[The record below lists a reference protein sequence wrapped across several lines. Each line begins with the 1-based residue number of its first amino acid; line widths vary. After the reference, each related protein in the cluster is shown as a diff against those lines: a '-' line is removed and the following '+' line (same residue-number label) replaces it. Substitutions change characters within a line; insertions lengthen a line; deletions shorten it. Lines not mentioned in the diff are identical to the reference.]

1 MSKRYEQ
8 KSHLARKEFVV
19 RQYYLHIRY
28 VSKTRYIYYV
38 QFTDLAT
45 GRRLSAIST
54 GKSNRDEALIVV
66 AGWLKDGIPQRQIKR
81 KTPTHRPLEALV
93 NANQILSA
101 LKQVDLTVQDVLKIE
116 KILKD
121 RGLVETIVKK
131 GSKEAELVIDY
142 LRRFWDYDQ
151 SPYIADKRSHG
162 VNLGKTYAKCCFER
176 VNLYWAP
183 YFQGKRIGEI
193 TRQSLKDF
201 SIAVSQKHP
210 NLSPMTLRQIRLVG
224 VTALKW
230 AFANELIPADPTI
243 GLTGY
248 TTKAKKRGILS
259 PKEAEDLF
267 KLDWKDKRSMLIN
280 LVAMTTGLRIG
291 EILALKAENIGEEYL
306 TIENSFSKIDG
317 LKSTKTDEERIVP
330 VIPVIRDAML
340 NRAKFNPHGN
350 GFVFWGE
357 KKERPCS
364 QYAPAAEMK
373 KMLFLL
379 YAGENPTPEKKAEVE
394 EYWRKRNVV
403 FHSWRHF
410 YASRMTD
417 KLEARKVMLATGHK
431 TEAVFKGYSDHAL
444 ESDLMDVA
452 VTTGEVFGGLL
463 SEISLV
469 NIDTDTITNS

>member
-1 MSKRYEQ
+1 MSKLTPRLER
-8 KSHLARKEFVV
+8 SLVV
-19 RQYYLHIRY
+19 RQYYLHTRN
-28 VSKTRYIYYV
+28 VSKTRRIYYV
-38 QFTDLAT
+38 QFMDPST

-54 GKSNRDEALIVV
+54 GKNNRDDALITI
-66 AGWLKDGIPQRQIKR
+66 AGWLKEGVPKRQAEQES
-81 KTPTHRPLEALV
+81 RPRRPVEALI
-93 NANQILSA
+93 NANQVFSA
-101 LKQVDLTVQDVLKIE
+101 LKQVDLVPQDVIKIE

-142 LRRFWDYDQ
+142 LRRFWDYSQ

-162 VNLGKTYAKCCFER
+162 INLGKTYAKCCFER

-183 YFQGKRIGEI
+183 YFQGKKIGEI
-193 TRQSLKDF
+193 IRQSLKDF
-201 SIAVSQKHP
+201 AVAIAKKHP
-210 NLSPMTLRQIRLVG
+210 KLSPMTLRQIMLVG
-224 VTALKW
+224 VTALRW
-230 AFANELIPADPTI
+230 AFSNELIPADPTI

-248 TTKAKKRGILS
+248 STKAKKRGVLS

-267 KLDWKDKRSMLIN
+267 KLEWKDKRSMLIN

-291 EILALKAENIGEEYL
+291 EILALKVENIGEEYL
-306 TIENSFSKIDG
+306 IIENSYSAIDG

-330 VIPVIRDAML
+330 IIPAIRGAML
-340 NRAKFNPHGN
+340 NLARFNPHGN
-350 GFVFWGE
+350 GYVFWGE
-357 KKERPCS
+357 KKECPCGS
-364 QYAPAAEMK
+364 YTPAAELK
-373 KMLFLL
+373 KMLFRLR
-379 YAGENPTPEKKAEVE
+379 AGENPSPEKKKEAE
-394 EYWRKRNVV
+394 EYWAKRNVV

-431 TEAVFKGYSDHAL
+431 TESVFKGYSDHAL

-463 SEISLV
+463 PDISIAPALPQR
-469 NIDTDTITNS
+469 TIGVSV